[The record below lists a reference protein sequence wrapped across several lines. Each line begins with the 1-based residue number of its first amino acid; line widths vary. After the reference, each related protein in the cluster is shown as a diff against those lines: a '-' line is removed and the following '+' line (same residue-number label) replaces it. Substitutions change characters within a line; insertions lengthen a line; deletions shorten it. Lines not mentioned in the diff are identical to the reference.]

1 MIYYKL
7 DFTCETDAREVIE
20 AELPNNVYFNECD
33 SDSFYTS
40 LEKGLDEI
48 VKSLVALK
56 SKYPFMKSYQVEDY
70 DLDGESFTIRG
81 SFECDKLPED
91 LQRFKIDVIA
101 AIENTSFEV
110 ATVYWTLLSQATY
123 WEPAEYEDHEV
134 SGEAGFYNIHN
145 LVITKHED

>member
-1 MIYYKL
+1 MVYELNFK
-7 DFTCETDAREVIE
+7 CETDAQEVIE
-20 AELPNNVYFNECD
+20 AELPNNIYFDECD
-33 SDSFYTS
+33 SDAFYDS
-40 LEKGLDEI
+40 LKEGRNEI
-48 VKSLVALK
+48 EKSLVALK
-56 SKYPFMKSYQVEDY
+56 SKYPFMESYQVDDC
-70 DLDGESFTIRG
+70 DLDGQSFTIYG

-145 LVITKHED
+145 LVITEHED

>member
-1 MIYYKL
+1 MIYYEL
-7 DFTCETDAREVIE
+7 DFTCETDAQEVIE
-20 AELPNNVYFNECD
+20 AELPNDVYFDECD
-33 SDSFYTS
+33 SDSFYIS
-40 LEKGLDEI
+40 LEKGRDEI
-48 VKSLVALK
+48 EKSLVALK

-134 SGEAGFYNIHN
+134 SGKARFYNIHP
-145 LVITKHED
+145 LIITKHED

>member
-1 MIYYKL
+1 MIYYEL
-7 DFTCETDAREVIE
+7 DFTCETDAQEVIE

-33 SDSFYTS
+33 SDSFYIS
-40 LEKGLDEI
+40 WEKGLDEI
-48 VKSLVALK
+48 GKSLVALK

-101 AIENTSFEV
+101 AIENASFEV
-110 ATVYWTLLSQATY
+110 ATVYWKLLSQATY

-134 SGEAGFYNIHN
+134 SGKARFYNIHP
-145 LVITKHED
+145 LIITKHED